1 MHMKKTGS
9 QKRHEQL
16 RKERKKLF
24 ANIRVIWRALKREK
38 VPQLFALCLIIIV
51 IGTLGFFIFEVLL
64 SPEGANTPKEVLN
77 GLSDSFWWTCVTLT
91 TVGYGDYT
99 PKTLM
104 GRASGIFVMFAGIV
118 ALSLITAIIASILVE
133 RKIREDKGLES
144 VNLTQ
149 HIVICGWNEHGPDI
163 LTVIKQAEDSPKI
176 VALINELEEDHIN
189 EIKYKNR
196 GDLEIHF
203 IKGDFV
209 NESVLE
215 RANIPECNSVILL
228 SDTSGKRDRSKS
240 DERVILATLAI
251 KNMAEKVRVTAEL
264 LDGEN
269 ESHLRRAKA
278 DEIIVRGRYSS
289 FFLAHSALNPG
300 VLSLMEGILSIDKKH
315 QIVKMEVPQR
325 LIGHTFRELFD
336 FVRNEY
342 KAILI
347 GIISVSK
354 GMSFD
359 DLLSDDLSAIDIFI
373 KKKFAEAGADL
384 SVSLDQ
390 INVILNPDDSYQIK
404 ENDHGVLIFSEK

>member
-1 MHMKKTGS
+1 MKKTGS
-9 QKRHEQL
+9 QQRHEKL
-16 RKERKKLF
+16 GKERKKLLGGTK
-24 ANIRVIWRALKREK
+24 VVWRALKREK
-38 VPQLFALCLIIIV
+38 IPELLILCLLITF
-51 IGTLGFFIFEVLL
+51 IGTLGFFVFEVLL
-64 SPEGANTPKEVLN
+64 SSGGTHSPMEILN

-99 PKTLM
+99 PKTIM
-104 GRASGIFVMFAGIV
+104 GRAAGIFVMFAGLV
-118 ALSLITAIIASILVE
+118 VMSLITAIIASVLVE

-144 VNLTQ
+144 VNLTK

-163 LTVIKQAEDSPKI
+163 LTVIKQAEDSPHL
-176 VALINELEEDHIN
+176 VVLINDLEEEQIN
-189 EIKYKNR
+189 EIKYKYR
-196 GDLEIHF
+196 GDLDISF

-215 RANIPECNSVILL
+215 RANIPECSSVILL
-228 SDTSGKRDRSKS
+228 SDTSGRRDRSKA

-251 KNMAEKVRVTAEL
+251 KHMADKVRVTAEL
-264 LDGEN
+264 LDIEN
-269 ESHLRRAKA
+269 ESHLKRARA

-289 FFLAHSALNPG
+289 FFLAHAALNPG
-300 VLSLMEGILSIDKKH
+300 VSTLMDGILSIDRKH
-315 QIVKMEVPQR
+315 QIVKMEVPQK
-325 LIGHTFRELFD
+325 LVGHSFRELFD
-336 FVRNEY
+336 YVRNEY
-342 KAILI
+342 RAILI

-390 INVILNPDDSYQIK
+390 FNVMLNPDDSYQIK
-404 ENDHGVLIFSEK
+404 ENDYGVLIFSEK